1 MQPFDP
7 DATLCPSWSNNL
19 AQDLLDESLE
29 DPRNGS
35 RFATRDGMAFI
46 GRHTVGEI
54 WHGYPVPW
62 SAVPEAIREAMLAAG
77 KVTRRQ
83 IKSLLSSEKLAK
95 ELDG

>member
-7 DATLCPSWSNNL
+7 DATLCPAWSHNL
-19 AQDLLDESLE
+19 AQALLDESLE
-29 DPRNGS
+29 DLPNGS

-46 GRHTVGEI
+46 ARHTVGDV
-54 WHGYPVPW
+54 WHGHPVPW
-62 SAVPEAIREAMLAAG
+62 SAVPDAIREALIADD

-83 IKSLLSSEKLAK
+83 IKSLFSSEKLAK